1 MGLRLISATG
11 IVEANTYFT
20 EGDLMGEEF
29 TAIVVPA
36 YTPLIGYEPLENSR
50 SPVNSVTRLIE
61 KVPGDEIHPPICCNN
76 KAL

>member
-1 MGLRLISATG
+1 MGLISSTG

-20 EGDLMGEEF
+20 EGDLRGEGF

-50 SPVNSVTRLIE
+50 FPVNSVTRLIE
-61 KVPGDEIHPPICCNN
+61 KVPEDEIHPPICCNN